1 MFICFSL
8 FGTRRYYSK
17 KNLIDMFTNNL
28 LEMNASNEIPSLVQK
43 RKRVEFIKPLKPT
56 RSHPSDDIFIFVV
69 LVLLIYLFV
78 TIFTSYST

>member
-1 MFICFSL
+1 MTNAYC
-8 FGTRRYYSK
+8 SK

-43 RKRVEFIKPLKPT
+43 RKRVEFIKPLKPKM
-56 RSHPSDDIFIFVV
+56 SHPSDDIFIFVV

-78 TIFTSYST
+78 TIFTSYSSDFT